1 MKIWQKFL
9 GSSLITVG
17 TIIIAIGTS
26 NIILER
32 ARHELEEAH
41 YKSVKLISNAQTID
55 SLLAHQIITLKD
67 LLVLEN
73 PQAKIAEYQT
83 IKRKFL
89 STLDEMKKI
98 SPATQELDTVY
109 QRYQIFDRLATEISQ
124 SVIAKNSR
132 PLADVKEDYRA
143 INTFNRDINFYTD
156 KIIRIFQ
163 QEHAI
168 ALKAEENLNQNEQI
182 VKWGILVLT
191 LLVLT
196 GQFFIILLPAVWSIK
211 KLQAGV
217 ATIRD
222 GNLDYR
228 LDIQTGDEIQQLA
241 SEFNLMTIKLVES
254 YRDLEIKKDYANA
267 ANQAKSEFLA
277 NMSHELR
284 TPLNGIIGYAQ
295 IFQKDKTTT
304 TEQQERIQI
313 IYQCGSHLLTLIND
327 ILDLSKIEARKM
339 ELHPTEFHFPAF
351 LHALSEICRIKAQQK
366 GIAFI
371 CQFDPALPIGVQA
384 DDKRLRQVL
393 INLLGNAVKF
403 TDTGGVTFKVGI
415 VESIAFSPDTSSLN
429 AIHKIRFQIEDTGVG
444 MTETQMQKIFQPFEQ
459 VGETKRM
466 SEGTGLGLAISLKI
480 VQLMG
485 SNIRVTSQPG
495 AGSQFWFDL
504 DLPSSSE
511 LAFAPKLAATGNII
525 SFIGSAKKILV
536 VDDRWENRSVIM
548 NLLKPVGF
556 EVKEASN
563 GEEGLAQVIDFKP
576 DAIITDLVMP
586 VMDGFELVR
595 RLRESDELSKIV
607 VIVSSASVFEAD
619 QHKSLS
625 TGADAFLAKPVQ
637 ISELFEL
644 LQKHLGLSWVYEQ
657 SVQVSPSTCHA
668 LEELVPESLVIP
680 SAEAIDNL
688 YHLVMRGNLK
698 GIIKQAEELKKLDP
712 KYIPFAEQVYNL
724 AKGFQEKQLQTF
736 ISQYKQNY

>member
-26 NIILER
+26 NIMLER
-32 ARHELEEAH
+32 ARNELEEAH
-41 YKSVKLISNAQTID
+41 YKSVKLIGNAQTID

-73 PQAKIAEYQT
+73 PEAKIAEYQT

-163 QEHAI
+163 QERAL
-168 ALKAEENLNQNEQI
+168 ALKAEDNLSQNEQI
-182 VKWGILVLT
+182 VKWGILVFT

-217 ATIRD
+217 ETIRD

-241 SEFNLMTIKLVES
+241 SEFNLMAIKLVES
-254 YRDLEIKKDYANA
+254 YRDLETKKDYANA

-295 IFQKDKTTT
+295 IFQNDKNTT

-313 IYQCGSHLLTLIND
+313 IYQCDSHLLTLIND

-339 ELHPTEFHFPAF
+339 ELHPTEFHPTAYTRFWWFKLVF
-351 LHALSEICRIKAQQK
+351 LCS
-366 GIAFI
+366 
-371 CQFDPALPIGVQA
+371 
-384 DDKRLRQVL
+384 
-393 INLLGNAVKF
+393 
-403 TDTGGVTFKVGI
+403 
-415 VESIAFSPDTSSLN
+415 SSSL
-429 AIHKIRFQIEDTGVG
+429 R
-444 MTETQMQKIFQPFEQ
+444 
-459 VGETKRM
+459 
-466 SEGTGLGLAISLKI
+466 
-480 VQLMG
+480 
-485 SNIRVTSQPG
+485 TSRP
-495 AGSQFWFDL
+495 
-504 DLPSSSE
+504 
-511 LAFAPKLAATGNII
+511 
-525 SFIGSAKKILV
+525 
-536 VDDRWENRSVIM
+536 
-548 NLLKPVGF
+548 
-556 EVKEASN
+556 
-563 GEEGLAQVIDFKP
+563 
-576 DAIITDLVMP
+576 
-586 VMDGFELVR
+586 
-595 RLRESDELSKIV
+595 
-607 VIVSSASVFEAD
+607 
-619 QHKSLS
+619 H
-625 TGADAFLAKPVQ
+625 
-637 ISELFEL
+637 
-644 LQKHLGLSWVYEQ
+644 
-657 SVQVSPSTCHA
+657 
-668 LEELVPESLVIP
+668 
-680 SAEAIDNL
+680 
-688 YHLVMRGNLK
+688 
-698 GIIKQAEELKKLDP
+698 
-712 KYIPFAEQVYNL
+712 
-724 AKGFQEKQLQTF
+724 
-736 ISQYKQNY
+736 